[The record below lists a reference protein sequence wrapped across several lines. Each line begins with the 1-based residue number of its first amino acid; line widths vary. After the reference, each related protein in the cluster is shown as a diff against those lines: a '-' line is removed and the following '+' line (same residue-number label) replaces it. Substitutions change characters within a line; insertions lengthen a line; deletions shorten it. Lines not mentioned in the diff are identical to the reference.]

1 MKEMK
6 DIRNE
11 QFRLRDRITGELEE
25 TWYTVG
31 MDEPDDEYPDLVW
44 LYLVSE
50 YSDENVEY
58 EPKYNLYY
66 AKLTNNQEGLLV

>member
-1 MKEMK
+1 
-6 DIRNE
+6 
-11 QFRLRDRITGELEE
+11 
-25 TWYTVG
+25 
-31 MDEPDDEYPDLVW
+31 MDEPDDEYPNLVW

-66 AKLTNNQEGLLV
+66 AKLTTNQEGLLV

>member
-1 MKEMK
+1 MK

-11 QFRLRDRITGELEE
+11 QFRLRDKITGELEE
-25 TWYTVG
+25 TLYTVG
-31 MDEPDDEYPDLVW
+31 MDEPDDEIPGLVW

-66 AKLTNNQEGLLV
+66 AKMTTNQEGLLV